1 MKQVLQSLRT
11 GKTSIANVPAPQVK
25 EGQVLIKTSKT
36 LVSLGTEG
44 MLVEFGKSNIF
55 GKIRRQP
62 DKVHLVLNKIRTDGL
77 LPTIEAV
84 FNKLDTPLPLGYC
97 NVGEVIAVGAG
108 ASGLALGDRVIS
120 NGRHA
125 EIVSVPFNLCS
136 RIPQGVPDDTAV
148 FTILGA
154 IALQGIR
161 LVQPT
166 LGEVVVVMGLGILG
180 QSAVQLL
187 RANGC
192 QVIAIDFQKD
202 RLKIAESF
210 GASTIDL
217 SSKQNAVDIV
227 NSLTKGQG
235 VDAVLI
241 TASTS
246 SNVPVQDAARMCRKR
261 GRIVLVGVA
270 GLELSRALFYEKEL
284 SFQVSCSYG
293 PGRYERE
300 YEEEGLDYPIG
311 YVRWTE
317 KRNFEAV
324 LDMMSDGKFKTAALI
339 THRYSIDVAEK
350 AYDLINTDSS
360 LLGVIIEYPKDSKVA
375 PDHTVELTQK
385 RVARFSKNRPAV
397 SFIGS
402 GNYAQSILVP
412 AFKTSGVVLRNIAS
426 SEGVS
431 GFYVGKKFG
440 FAETTTDVSAV
451 IEDPDVDIVA
461 IASRHNTHAE
471 FVLHGLSAGK
481 NVFVEKPLCMTLEE
495 LKKIEKKYYELKNTG
510 QSPILMV
517 GFNRRFSPYAAK
529 IRELLYRETE
539 PKTVIMTINAGPL
552 DSKHWTLD
560 STVGGGRILGEAC
573 HFVDLLRF
581 IVGKKI
587 TDYGIQRM
595 RGISPDTATI
605 SLSFEDGSIGTIH
618 YLTNGI
624 KSFPKERL
632 EVFVSGKI
640 IQLDNFRK
648 IKGFG
653 WSGFTRSSSFR
664 QDKGQLNCVKT
675 FVNAVKVGDNSPIPF
690 EEILEVSKVSID
702 LASEMS

>member
-1 MKQVLQSLRT
+1 MKQVLQSLRN
-11 GKTSIANVPAPQVK
+11 GKTSIAKVPAPRVK

-55 GKIRRQP
+55 GKIRQQP
-62 DKVHLVLNKIRTDGL
+62 DKVQLVLNKIRTDGL

-84 FNKLDTPLPLGYC
+84 FNKLNTPLPLGYC
-97 NVGEVIAVGAG
+97 NVGEVIGVGAG
-108 ASGLALGDRVIS
+108 ASGLALGDRVVS

-136 RIPQGVPDDTAV
+136 RIPQCVPDDTAV

-154 IALQGIR
+154 VALQGIR
-161 LVQPT
+161 LIQPT

-202 RLKIAESF
+202 RLKIAESY
-210 GASTIDL
+210 GAITIDL
-217 SSKQNAVDIV
+217 SSKQNSVDIV

-241 TASTS
+241 TASTT

-300 YEEEGLDYPIG
+300 YEEEGIDYPIG
-311 YVRWTE
+311 HVRWTE

-324 LDMMSDGKFKTAALI
+324 LGMMSDGKFNTAALI
-339 THRYSIDVAEK
+339 THRYSIDVADK

-360 LLGVIIEYPKDSKVA
+360 LLGIIIEYPKSRKSSTS
-375 PDHTVELTQK
+375 HTVELTQNQ
-385 RVARFSKNRPAV
+385 VAQVSDKKPVV

-412 AFKTSGVVLRNIAS
+412 AFKTSGVVLQNIAS

-431 GFYVGKKFG
+431 GFHVGEKFG
-440 FAETTTDVSAV
+440 FKKTTTDVRRI
-451 IEDPDVDIVA
+451 IEDPDVDVIV

-471 FVLHGLSAGK
+471 FVFDALCAGK
-481 NVFVEKPLCMTLEE
+481 HIFVEKPLCMTLDE
-495 LKKIEKKYYELKNTG
+495 LTKIEEKYYELRLTE
-510 QSPILMV
+510 QTPILMV
-517 GFNRRFSPYAAK
+517 GFNRRFSPHVIK
-529 IRELLYRETE
+529 IKELLRPEVE
-539 PKTVIMTINAGPL
+539 PKTVIMTVNAGPI
-552 DSKHWTLD
+552 DARHWTLD
-560 STVGGGRILGEAC
+560 SIVGGGRILGESC

-581 IVGKKI
+581 IVGKEI

-595 RGISPDTATI
+595 GGISPDTATL
-605 SLSFEDGSIGTIH
+605 SLNFEDGSIGTIH
-618 YLTNGI
+618 YLTNGT

-632 EVFVSGKI
+632 EVFVAGKI

-648 IKGFG
+648 IKAFG
-653 WSGFTRSSSFR
+653 WSGFSRASSFK
-664 QDKGQLNCVKT
+664 QDKGQINCVKT
-675 FVNAVKVGDNSPIPF
+675 FVDAVKVGGNPPIPF
-690 EEILEVSKVSID
+690 EEIIEVSQASIK
-702 LASEMS
+702 LASEIS